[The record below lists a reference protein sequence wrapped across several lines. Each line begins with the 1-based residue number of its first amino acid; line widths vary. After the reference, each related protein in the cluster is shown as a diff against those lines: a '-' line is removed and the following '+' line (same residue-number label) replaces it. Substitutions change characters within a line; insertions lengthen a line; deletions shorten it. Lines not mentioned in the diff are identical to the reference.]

1 MKEEYTIFQEE
12 FEKNR
17 DDLLSAIRDTTTD
30 EEFRRRIDEVIYNI
44 KVFMTNWPVC
54 KGETFKTKWPDLLKH
69 AEQAKKEF
77 AHRFRERELEIKK
90 RSLVLPIYDSLDEI
104 IITRELFKYRF
115 K

>member
-17 DDLLSAIRDTTTD
+17 DNLLSAIRDTKSD

-44 KVFMTNWPVC
+44 ETFMRLEPVC
-54 KGETFKTKWPDLLKH
+54 SNSETFKTKWPDLLKH
-69 AEQAKKEF
+69 AEQAKIKF
-77 AHRFRERELEIKK
+77 ANRFRELEIKL
-90 RSLVLPIYDSLDEI
+90 RGVDVPIYPVDEI
-104 IITRELFKYRF
+104 VICRKLFKYKF